1 MSPESFDAGWLAL
14 REGVDHRSRAV
25 TLLTPLQEWWAAG
38 DAHSVLDLG
47 AGTGSNLRYLA
58 ASLPG
63 RQAWTLVDHDAH
75 LLSHAG
81 PPRPDIHLSTRRED
95 LTTLVLEPG
104 ADVHLVTA
112 SAVLDLVSETWLT
125 RLVQECARV
134 GAAGFFSLT
143 YDGRIDWSGA
153 ADPMDER
160 VREAVN
166 EHQRGDKGFG
176 PALGP
181 EGAAAAEA
189 AFRAAGYETR
199 VADSPWVLGADDA
212 ELVRALVDGWATAA
226 AELLAD
232 EEAELHAWAARRAD
246 DVRLGR
252 AHLTVGHGDLL
263 ALPPEAGP
271 R

>member
-14 REGVDHRSRAV
+14 REGVDHRSRAL
-25 TLLTPLQEWWAAG
+25 TLLTPLQEWWAAR

-63 RQAWTLVDHDAH
+63 PQAWTLVDHDAR
-75 LLSHAG
+75 LLSRAG
-81 PPRPDIHLSTRRED
+81 PPRPDIHLSRRRED
-95 LTTLVLEPG
+95 LKTLVLDP
-104 ADVHLVTA
+104 DVHLVTA
-112 SAVLDLVSETWLT
+112 SALLDLVSEAWLA
-125 RLVQECARV
+125 RLVQECARC
-134 GAAGFFSLT
+134 GATGLFTLT
-143 YDGRIDWSGA
+143 YDGAIDWSGS
-153 ADPMDER
+153 ADPMDQR
-160 VREAVN
+160 VRDAVN
-166 EHQRGDKGFG
+166 VHQRGDKGFG

-181 EGAAAAEA
+181 GGTAAAEA
-189 AFRAAGYETR
+189 AFRAAGYDTR

-212 ELVRALVDGWATAA
+212 ELVRTLVDGWAMAA
-226 AELLAD
+226 AELLAG
-232 EEAELHAWAARRAD
+232 EEAELRAWATRRAD

-252 AHLTVGHGDLL
+252 AELTVGHGDLL